1 MPKEDRSQW
10 VAVAPEQT
18 NDNDDLPKV
27 TSAQTAYQI
36 YQKKNSQAIK
46 QDLAYRGEASDLP
59 NLTKAISKSWR
70 NLSEEGRKEYE
81 DEAATDRFRFMK
93 ESHMRD
99 VAVMKKQEQLRKE
112 RDEIILTGGD
122 GRSTRGARQKEMK
135 KAARAEKKANKKKN
149 FKQIENSDEEEFQSD
164 DESSSDGEFDGEDS
178 DSSSNSDSS
187 KPKKKKKKT
196 PVISAEVL
204 ARRHKAKEE
213 KEKKDKYIASRQE
226 DLRTER
232 SDQAKKRLDF
242 LLKQSDIF
250 RHFGDVKEDKAK
262 FYNRGG
268 KLLSPEKGCRTNR
281 RDDIADDVDAEE
293 LAQAEEEQGNTVYL
307 TSQPTSLSFGKM
319 RAYQLEGLNWMIRLQ
334 ENGVNGI
341 LADEMGLGKT
351 LQSISVLVYMMEYMK
366 VNGPHLIVVP
376 KSTLSNWMAEF
387 KRWAPTISTIK
398 FHGNKDERENI
409 AKNILQPGQKNEE
422 RSWHACVTTYE
433 ICNLDKQVLSK
444 FAWSYIIIDEAHR
457 LKNEA
462 SAFSRTIRTFE
473 ARYRLLLTG
482 TPLQNNLHEL
492 WALLNFLVPDVFASA
507 EQFDE
512 WFNLDIDDADEKN
525 KLISQ
530 LHKILRP
537 FMLRRLKA
545 DVEKSLPP
553 KHETILFTGMSAMQK
568 KLYKDILLRDVNM
581 LQGGNNGSG
590 GQTAILNI
598 VMQLRKCAGH
608 PYLFPGAE
616 DRSLPPLGEHLVEN
630 CGKMVLLDKL
640 LVRLKE
646 LGHRVL
652 LFTQMTRILD
662 ILEDYLV
669 MRQFQYCR
677 IDGNTDYEKREE
689 DINSFNAPGSEKFL
703 FLLSTRA
710 GGLGINLQ
718 TADVVIL
725 FDSDWNPQADLQAQ
739 DRAHR
744 IGQKRPVQVFRL
756 VTEHTIEEKIVERAQ
771 QKLKLDAMVVQQG
784 RLKDKDKLSREDLLT
799 AVRFGAD
806 KVFKSKDSSITDD
819 DIDLILEAGKKKTQE
834 LNDKLQAAEKGDMLD
849 FKLDGSSANMQT
861 YEGIDYSKTDFA
873 QVKAAQEQAEL
884 LGILD
889 MGKRERRPVANY
901 NEDQLYRQQV
911 ASNQITRK
919 APKKT
924 KEVRLPKHLRLP
936 RLDEWQMFDR
946 EALNIIQEEEEK
958 AFRELSE
965 EMQMILRGKQPV
977 ETSSKQPTSPESQVE
992 NAEKSNSYT
1001 VEGMD
1006 GGEENTKPLTIVDVP
1021 PLIPEERQ
1029 KLKDELLSQGFAD
1042 WGRSHFTAFIK
1053 ASAEHGRNSF
1063 SKIAPEVGK
1072 LQSMVEEYA
1081 KAFWDENFGKVRFT
1095 ETEYE
1100 RSVKRIEQGEKKLH
1114 LIKVSQTATRTL
1126 VSLFDNPWRELQ
1138 FTYVNVKDKVFTQEE
1153 DRHLLC
1159 WAHKYG
1165 YGNWNAVKMAIR
1177 RSPEFRFDYYLR
1189 SLPTEAV
1196 GKRCEQLMKA
1206 AEKEIELLTKKAR
1219 EDAGAFEEEK
1229 KENSMNENAPV
1240 LEVKLPRFKEIKDAI
1255 RKQAEEDV
1263 EMERKQLEGKVEEI
1277 ESNIEEI
1284 QNRLN
1289 FLQKCSKEFEGGK
1302 RKSSQTEFPE
1312 DLLPEL
1318 ANIVA
1323 KSGSQGV
1330 MAISIEFVSEY
1341 GQPVPKKVI
1350 CAKIED
1356 IANKEK
1362 RKEEGDLRAVW
1373 HVLPE
1378 YMNLLTVETI
1388 RHLRKEKE
1396 GRLEKKRGGSR
1407 KKQIYQSNED
1417 METIENGAIGPDGDF
1432 VDFPPYDGT
1441 EHPRECKKAFTLFCT
1456 GTRKKVKKSL
1466 EPSKRKERDL
1476 VNGILKQK
1484 WNEMPSE
1491 EKDVWKKWQV
1501 WDQLRYNRDLAI
1513 HRTPKKSQRLVNQE
1527 HTTEDSISDIPNK
1540 RKGDDDVES
1549 DKPQSVPNPDTSFHI
1564 PKKKRT

>member
-1 MPKEDRSQW
+1 M
-10 VAVAPEQT
+10 
-18 NDNDDLPKV
+18 
-27 TSAQTAYQI
+27 
-36 YQKKNSQAIK
+36 
-46 QDLAYRGEASDLP
+46 
-59 NLTKAISKSWR
+59 
-70 NLSEEGRKEYE
+70 
-81 DEAATDRFRFMK
+81 
-93 ESHMRD
+93 
-99 VAVMKKQEQLRKE
+99 
-112 RDEIILTGGD
+112 
-122 GRSTRGARQKEMK
+122 
-135 KAARAEKKANKKKN
+135 
-149 FKQIENSDEEEFQSD
+149 
-164 DESSSDGEFDGEDS
+164 
-178 DSSSNSDSS
+178 
-187 KPKKKKKKT
+187 
-196 PVISAEVL
+196 
-204 ARRHKAKEE
+204 
-213 KEKKDKYIASRQE
+213 
-226 DLRTER
+226 
-232 SDQAKKRLDF
+232 
-242 LLKQSDIF
+242 LKL
-250 RHFGDVKEDKAK
+250 H
-262 FYNRGG
+262 YNR
-268 KLLSPEKGCRTNR
+268 
-281 RDDIADDVDAEE
+281 D
-293 LAQAEEEQGNTVYL
+293 
-307 TSQPTSLSFGKM
+307 
-319 RAYQLEGLNWMIRLQ
+319 
-334 ENGVNGI
+334 
-341 LADEMGLGKT
+341 
-351 LQSISVLVYMMEYMK
+351 
-366 VNGPHLIVVP
+366 
-376 KSTLSNWMAEF
+376 
-387 KRWAPTISTIK
+387 
-398 FHGNKDERENI
+398 
-409 AKNILQPGQKNEE
+409 
-422 RSWHACVTTYE
+422 
-433 ICNLDKQVLSK
+433 
-444 FAWSYIIIDEAHR
+444 R

-581 LQGGNNGSG
+581 LQGGSNGSG
-590 GQTAILNI
+590 SQTAILNI

-784 RLKDKDKLSREDLLT
+784 RLKDKDKLSREDLLA

-919 APKKT
+919 APKKA

-958 AFRELSE
+958 AFRELPE
-965 EMQMILRGKQPV
+965 EMQMVLRGKQPV
-977 ETSSKQPTSPESQVE
+977 ETSSKEPTSSESQEE
-992 NAEKSNSYT
+992 NAETNNSHIM
-1001 VEGMD
+1001 EGKN
-1006 GGEENTKPLTIVDVP
+1006 GGVENTKPLTIADIP

-1042 WGRSHFTAFIK
+1042 WGRSHFTAFVK

-1063 SKIAPEVGK
+1063 SKIAAEVGK

-1081 KAFWDENFGKVRFT
+1081 TAFWDENFGKVRFS
-1095 ETEYE
+1095 ESEYE
-1100 RSVKRIEQGEKKLH
+1100 RAVKRIEQGEKKLH

-1159 WAHKYG
+1159 WAHK
-1165 YGNWNAVKMAIR
+1165 VR
-1177 RSPEFRFDYYLR
+1177 
-1189 SLPTEAV
+1189 V
-1196 GKRCEQLMKA
+1196 
-1206 AEKEIELLTKKAR
+1206 
-1219 EDAGAFEEEK
+1219 
-1229 KENSMNENAPV
+1229 
-1240 LEVKLPRFKEIKDAI
+1240 
-1255 RKQAEEDV
+1255 
-1263 EMERKQLEGKVEEI
+1263 
-1277 ESNIEEI
+1277 
-1284 QNRLN
+1284 
-1289 FLQKCSKEFEGGK
+1289 
-1302 RKSSQTEFPE
+1302 
-1312 DLLPEL
+1312 
-1318 ANIVA
+1318 
-1323 KSGSQGV
+1323 
-1330 MAISIEFVSEY
+1330 
-1341 GQPVPKKVI
+1341 
-1350 CAKIED
+1350 
-1356 IANKEK
+1356 
-1362 RKEEGDLRAVW
+1362 
-1373 HVLPE
+1373 
-1378 YMNLLTVETI
+1378 
-1388 RHLRKEKE
+1388 
-1396 GRLEKKRGGSR
+1396 
-1407 KKQIYQSNED
+1407 
-1417 METIENGAIGPDGDF
+1417 
-1432 VDFPPYDGT
+1432 
-1441 EHPRECKKAFTLFCT
+1441 
-1456 GTRKKVKKSL
+1456 
-1466 EPSKRKERDL
+1466 
-1476 VNGILKQK
+1476 
-1484 WNEMPSE
+1484 
-1491 EKDVWKKWQV
+1491 
-1501 WDQLRYNRDLAI
+1501 
-1513 HRTPKKSQRLVNQE
+1513 
-1527 HTTEDSISDIPNK
+1527 
-1540 RKGDDDVES
+1540 
-1549 DKPQSVPNPDTSFHI
+1549 
-1564 PKKKRT
+1564 